1 MAERND
7 TAANHTVLSSGAGHY
22 GAAAGASTDALGACG
37 QAKLIY
43 TGRLTRPNARWYDGN
58 MSKQTHEI
66 PTLRK
71 VIEGALGAQLPPFP
85 GPSFGVKN
93 LDKVCAALLD
103 LPAHVGKNAATA
115 GTPEQG
121 EKLSSIFADAV
132 GRQLTGASIEKISA
146 VVDGLVADYIE
157 KRNRRTRVV
166 EIAAQEITQS
176 PPSTDTNALIDD
188 DWLAFFK
195 GKVDQLG
202 SDEAKLLFG
211 KVLAGE
217 IKQPGSFS
225 KRSIGI
231 LAEMGPVVGRLFDAL
246 CNISTVISKQHVR
259 VVTLG
264 MGDVGEN
271 SLEDFGLPF
280 EALNHLID
288 AGLIF
293 SEYDTFVGMPLAA
306 VGQPFDLGGTYYRL
320 DVTKTKENE
329 LQTDEKRTAAL
340 AAVPGVTL
348 SATGR
353 ELRTIAAKKTV
364 HAYVEKLAQGFAE
377 RGFDLRMA

>member
-1 MAERND
+1 VA
-7 TAANHTVLSSGAGHY
+7 ALVFANH
-22 GAAAGASTDALGACG
+22 
-37 QAKLIY
+37 
-43 TGRLTRPNARWYDGN
+43 LTRPDARWYDGS
-58 MSKQTHEI
+58 MTKRTHEI

-71 VIEGALGAQLPPFP
+71 VIEGELGAQLPPFP
-85 GPSFGVKN
+85 GSSFGVKN
-93 LDKVCAALLD
+93 LDKACAALLD
-103 LPAHVGKNAATA
+103 IPPAHAGRNAATIDM
-115 GTPEQG
+115 PDQG
-121 EKLSSIFADAV
+121 EKLSSVFADTV
-132 GRQLTGASIEKISA
+132 GRQLSGASIEKITA

-157 KRNRRTRVV
+157 KRNRRTRVL

-176 PPSTDTNALIDD
+176 PPSADTDALLDD

-202 SDEAKLLFG
+202 TEEAKLLFG

-225 KRSIGI
+225 KRSVGI
-231 LAEMGPVVGRLFDAL
+231 LAEMGPVVGRLFDSL

-264 MGDVGEN
+264 VGDVGEN
-271 SLEDFGLPF
+271 SLEEFGLPF

-293 SEYDTFVGMPLAA
+293 SEYDTFVGMPHAA
-306 VGQPFDLGGTYYRL
+306 MGQPFDLGGTYYRL
-320 DVTKTKENE
+320 QVAETKETE
-329 LQTDEKRTAAL
+329 LNTAEKRAAAL

-353 ELRTIAAKKTV
+353 ELRAIVAKKTV
-364 HAYVEKLAQGFAE
+364 HAYVVKLAKAFAE
-377 RGFDLRMA
+377 RGFDLGIA

>member
-1 MAERND
+1 M
-7 TAANHTVLSSGAGHY
+7 
-22 GAAAGASTDALGACG
+22 
-37 QAKLIY
+37 
-43 TGRLTRPNARWYDGN
+43 P
-58 MSKQTHEI
+58 KQSYEI
-66 PTLRK
+66 PTLRR
-71 VIEGALGAQLPPFP
+71 VIEGALGAGLPPFP
-85 GPSFGVKN
+85 GPSFGLKN

-103 LPAHVGKNAATA
+103 VPAHVERNPATV
-115 GTPEQG
+115 GGPDQG
-121 EKLSSIFADAV
+121 GELSSVFADAV
-132 GRQLTGASIEKISA
+132 GRQLRGASIEMITA

-176 PPSTDTNALIDD
+176 LPNTGTDALIDD

-202 SDEAKLLFG
+202 TEEAKLLFG

-231 LAEMGPVVGRLFDAL
+231 LAEMDPVVGKLFDSL

-264 MGDVGEN
+264 VGDVGEN
-271 SLEDFGLPF
+271 SLEEFGLPF

-306 VGQPFDLGGTYYRL
+306 KGQPFELGGTYYRL
-320 DVTKTKENE
+320 DVAEAKETE
-329 LQTDEKRTAAL
+329 PHTVEKRTAAL

-353 ELRTIAAKKTV
+353 ELRAIVAKKTV
-364 HAYVEKLAQGFAE
+364 HAYVEKLAKGFAE
-377 RGFDLRMA
+377 RGFDLRIA